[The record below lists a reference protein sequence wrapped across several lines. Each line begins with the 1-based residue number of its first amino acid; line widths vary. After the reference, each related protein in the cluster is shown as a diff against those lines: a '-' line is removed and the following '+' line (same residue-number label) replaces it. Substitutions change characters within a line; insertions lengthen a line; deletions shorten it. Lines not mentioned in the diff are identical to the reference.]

1 MGDSNWMK
9 IPGQDRGWNNPAL
22 HDVDG
27 TMAALASTSPVSQS
41 KVAEYLLTLGRCLLG
56 SSRSGRESGPRAER
70 YGSSPARAQ
79 SSHTGGDNKIS

>member
-41 KVAEYLLTLGRCLLG
+41 KVAEYLLTLGRAG
-56 SSRSGRESGPRAER
+56 GRAGRERNATGPLLRELRAHIQACYNE
-70 YGSSPARAQ
+70 
-79 SSHTGGDNKIS
+79 IS